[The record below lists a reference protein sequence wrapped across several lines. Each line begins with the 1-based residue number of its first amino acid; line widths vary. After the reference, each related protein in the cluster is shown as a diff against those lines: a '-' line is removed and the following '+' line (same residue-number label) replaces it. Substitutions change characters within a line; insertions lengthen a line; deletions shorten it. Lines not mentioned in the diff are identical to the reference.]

1 MLSKPV
7 LEILDLHKKFK
18 EIEVLKGVDLAME
31 TGDVVSVIGSSGSG
45 KTTMLRCVN
54 LLEDFERRM
63 PGRKDVMI
71 RALGNVRSSHLL
83 DPKLFDFAGLT
94 AAKGGPDEP

>member
-54 LLEDFERRM
+54 LLEDFEQ
-63 PGRKDVMI
+63 GSI
-71 RALGNVRSSHLL
+71 RIDGEEI
-83 DPKLFDFAGLT
+83 GYT
-94 AAKGGPDEP
+94 AAPQRRRRKESEIARQRSI

>member
-1 MLSKPV
+1 MK
-7 LEILDLHKKFK
+7 
-18 EIEVLKGVDLAME
+18 AM
-31 TGDVVSVIGSSGSG
+31 
-45 KTTMLRCVN
+45 
-54 LLEDFERRM
+54 LEDFERRM